1 MSPSAPTPTASP
13 SCAGADNR
21 TSTDRQAA
29 FPGTLGRAILL
40 VMEKLRP
47 IAVTTAL
54 FGALPAAMGLLP
66 MLIH

>member
-1 MSPSAPTPTASP
+1 
-13 SCAGADNR
+13 
-21 TSTDRQAA
+21 
-29 FPGTLGRAILL
+29 
-40 VMEKLRP
+40 MEKLRP